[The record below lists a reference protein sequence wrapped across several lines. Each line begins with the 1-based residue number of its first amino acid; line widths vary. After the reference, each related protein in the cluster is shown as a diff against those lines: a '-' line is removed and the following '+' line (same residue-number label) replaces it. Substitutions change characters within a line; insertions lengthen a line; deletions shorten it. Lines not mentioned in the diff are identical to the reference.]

1 MSTMNISLPESMREW
16 VEQQVAEG
24 GYSSVSEYIRE
35 LVRLDKRRKAS
46 ERLDV
51 LLREGFE
58 SGPPIPGD
66 DAFGARKRAEADE
79 LLAKHNPEQ

>member
-16 VEQQVAEG
+16 AEQQVAEG
-24 GYSSVSEYIRE
+24 GYSSMSEYTRE

-51 LLREGFE
+51 LLHQGFE

-66 DAFGARKRAEADE
+66 DAFWAQKRAEADE
-79 LLAKHNPEQ
+79 LLARNKLEQ